1 MRARRAERRA
11 LALSLLSSV
20 SAMRF
25 GFYGS
30 TTTVSVLRPLLCVKS
45 NATTAPEDEAHGC
58 VPLLDDAGARSFGG
72 GSSAARW
79 SECGCAAASAA
90 CAGRNA
96 SCVVRHCDTD
106 TLPAHQC
113 ALQLCRMGAHCSST
127 AAALPSRAVASPPPL
142 LRRAAL
148 DASSAGTRAVTL
160 LASLAAAQDALF
172 PAGWRLPGPPW
183 CCGACCGDI
192 GCFPCYALPF
202 DYVAQRV
209 ALLATASAG
218 APQPPPAPLQLI
230 YDALGAPLN
239 LLTTLGPVADAA
251 SALLSPPADATAG
264 ISAAAQLLAAHG

>member
-192 GCFPCYALPF
+192 GCFPCYEGAMQELRRREAATLARKPMELAPASTREEVRMLHAAGLSLDEYRAYKTHF
-202 DYVAQRV
+202 DKEVA
-209 ALLATASAG
+209 
-218 APQPPPAPLQLI
+218 
-230 YDALGAPLN
+230 
-239 LLTTLGPVADAA
+239 
-251 SALLSPPADATAG
+251 
-264 ISAAAQLLAAHG
+264 